1 MDSFVLNLLTAVAVV
16 GGGLALGGWLA
27 WRRHQ
32 AGRRPAAQQGSRKQ
46 DTEST

>member
-16 GGGLALGGWLA
+16 AGGLALGGWFA

-32 AGRRPAAQQGSRKQ
+32 AGRLQAAQQVSRKQ
-46 DTEST
+46 DTDST